1 VGEETRRGNDVPD
14 LPLVPGKP
22 LVDLTDTSAALNSL
36 DEDDCSAS
44 RQT

>member
-1 VGEETRRGNDVPD
+1 VGEQKRAGNDIPG

-22 LVDLTDTSAALNSL
+22 LVDLTDTSAALGSL